1 MVAYF
6 LVVIKKSDKAI
17 VAMFWLTGQSTC
29 YTLLKTIVEKANLT
43 CLAKKTAVDVN
54 TFKQNAAQVLLAQ
67 RSDMSNLE
75 LPKKYKEVCEVV
87 NDLVQLGLGQESMMG
102 AQLKRRLAE
111 LQGEEE
117 ALVESSHRPT
127 TASLI

>member
-1 MVAYF
+1 MLYPAENYCGE
-6 LVVIKKSDKAI
+6 S
-17 VAMFWLTGQSTC
+17 
-29 YTLLKTIVEKANLT
+29 E
-43 CLAKKTAVDVN
+43 
-54 TFKQNAAQVLLAQ
+54 QVLLAQ

-87 NDLVQLGLGQESMMG
+87 NDLIQLGLVQESMMG
-102 AQLKRRLAE
+102 AQLKRQLAE

-127 TASLI
+127 PARLI